1 MRHPVFGIHTGIF
14 KHQITKKECYAVKAF
29 FGKQPD
35 ETLSEEMFFFDKG
48 ITKIWLQEISGRYAK
63 YYLYVKINFS
73 RVLGISG
80 HKVMPYTIP
89 NVKKAIRA
97 VDRVLKKLPLLEK
110 NSDFSEWT
118 AERTD
123 TAFDIYEEYPALLMW
138 LLNHSLN
145 LGNRTKKCERIQIC
159 ADGKPPEQIMCESMR
174 FGNNSYV
181 YNVYAKLPEVIARAR
196 AKGTSATPEDL
207 AEVQNL
213 VRIERQN
220 LANGCKKLLLD
231 GKAGDIAKDSVRK
244 DILKTIIDEMA
255 LFFGKGDFYSW
266 DGIQKKYF
274 PEHEAEIRSVLDVMV
289 QITKT
294 SLEESQEA
302 FTKEAAD
309 IFERLGLAPVGI
321 PPGKHSI
328 DSIQGVY
335 SRIVAEYPRPPNKR
349 PYSDFPKPHKT
360 GDGRYKATVTLYQ
373 ADGTRK
379 QLPVAGRSVADYEQ
393 KVLAKLTDVYL
404 RNRIY
409 TAKNSGTARPDCC
422 QKSADSLIRFHK
434 AAKTQSVKKDAEQ
447 FIKALKLD
455 IKKPE
460 VHNING
466 LPSGINSSRAVTD
479 KPAQLLE
486 SNV

>member
-1 MRHPVFGIHTGIF
+1 MIPGQAEFCLHTAQF
-14 KHQITKKECYAVKAF
+14 KRWISHKEASAVKSF
-29 FGKQPD
+29 FGLEPD
-35 ETLSEEMFFFDKG
+35 EKLTDEMYFYEVG
-48 ITKIWLQEISGRYAK
+48 ITRLWIQEVPGKTKTRY
-63 YYLYVKINFS
+63 YINVILNFARALGS
-73 RVLGISG
+73 RGYTA
-80 HKVMPYTIP
+80 MPYTTG
-89 NVKKAIRA
+89 NVKK
-97 VDRVLKKLPLLEK
+97 VLNSFSKTLKLLYLSDE
-110 NSDFSEWT
+110 NSRLQEWT
-118 AERTD
+118 AVRFD
-123 TAFDIYEEYPALLMW
+123 SAFDIFEENTRLLMQ
-138 LLNHSLN
+138 LLNRSLN
-145 LGNRTKKCERIQIC
+145 LGGTRKKCCRLPIP
-159 ADGKPPEQIMCESMR
+159 GKTPEESMSQSAR
-174 FGNNSYV
+174 FGNKSYV
-181 YNVYAKLPEVIARAR
+181 YNVYRKMEEILDTGKSFTESE
-196 AKGTSATPEDL
+196 KEEL
-207 AEVQNL
+207 L
-213 VRIERQN
+213 HLLRIERQN
-220 LANGCKKLLLD
+220 LENACKKLLPD
-231 GKAGDIAKDSVRK
+231 GKAGDLAKASVRE
-244 DILKTIIDEMA
+244 DILKTMTDEMA
-255 LFFGKGDFYSW
+255 LFFGKGDFFTW

-309 IFERLGLAPVGI
+309 TFERLGLAPVGI

-335 SRIVAEYPRPPNKR
+335 TRIVAVYPRPPNKR

-379 QLPVAGRSVADYEQ
+379 QLSVAGRSVADYEQ
-393 KVLAKLTDVYL
+393 KVLAKLTDVHL
-404 RNRIY
+404 RNMVY
-409 TAKNSGTARPDCC
+409 TAKSSGTARPGCC
-422 QKSADSLIRFHK
+422 RKSADSLIRFHK

-466 LPSGINSSRAVTD
+466 LPSGINSGRAVAD
-479 KPAQLLE
+479 KPTQLLE